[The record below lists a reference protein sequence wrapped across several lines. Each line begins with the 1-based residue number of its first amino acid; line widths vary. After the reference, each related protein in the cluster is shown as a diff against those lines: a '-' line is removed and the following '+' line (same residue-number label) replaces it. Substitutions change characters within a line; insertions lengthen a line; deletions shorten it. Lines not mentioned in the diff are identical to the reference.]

1 MCSFCNFRFWC
12 DILLCV
18 GAERKETIIIITFFL
33 NVLHV
38 VQIEYK
44 SMNESGTLG
53 DSPLLLDSKTDR
65 ELTMLKFAIAGVSK
79 AWICMYGH

>member
-1 MCSFCNFRFWC
+1 M
-12 DILLCV
+12 
-18 GAERKETIIIITFFL
+18 
-33 NVLHV
+33 LHV

>member
-18 GAERKETIIIITFFL
+18 GAERKETIILTFL

-38 VQIEYK
+38 LQIGYK

-53 DSPLLLDSKTDR
+53 DSPLLESKTDR

>member
-1 MCSFCNFRFWC
+1 
-12 DILLCV
+12 
-18 GAERKETIIIITFFL
+18 
-33 NVLHV
+33 VLHV
-38 VQIEYK
+38 LQIGYK

-53 DSPLLLDSKTDR
+53 DSPLLDSKTDR